1 MRYSFLRNQFSC
13 LLLLSFLF
21 LTHLAAANNGWDE
34 IKVNDFVT
42 AIREMRHK
50 GVSMVIAS
58 QDPPSLPNEIIELS
72 TIY

>member
-1 MRYSFLRNQFSC
+1 MRYSFLRSQFSC

-42 AIREMRHK
+42 AIREM
-50 GVSMVIAS
+50 
-58 QDPPSLPNEIIELS
+58 
-72 TIY
+72 